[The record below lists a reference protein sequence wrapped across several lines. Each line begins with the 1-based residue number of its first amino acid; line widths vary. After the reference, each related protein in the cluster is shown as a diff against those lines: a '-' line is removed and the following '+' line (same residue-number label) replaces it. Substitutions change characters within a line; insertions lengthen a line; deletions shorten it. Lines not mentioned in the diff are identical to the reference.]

1 MTKLRLPPLADGFPL
16 VGSMFHAGRD
26 ALGFLSRTARE
37 KGDLVRVRFGPVEY
51 YLLFHPTDIEYVLRG
66 NHHNFIK
73 DRGTRMLSAV
83 LGQGLVT
90 SSGELWR
97 RDRQLI
103 QPAFQRDQ
111 IEKYAAVMVAY
122 TQRLLEEWRP
132 GQTRDV
138 HAELMRLTLEIVAQT
153 LFSASVSGQA
163 GEVGRAMDTVMRYWA
178 GPAAVFS
185 WWQRLPT
192 PGTFRF
198 RRAMKRL
205 NEILVG
211 AIAQRR
217 TGNSGPEDL
226 LSRLLHARD
235 EEGGGLSDQQL
246 RDELVTLFLAGHET
260 TAVALTF
267 CFYLLAGHPEV
278 EVRLAAELDNVLAG
292 AAPTVGHLPRLR
304 YTEWVVKE
312 AMRLY
317 PPVPSVGREA
327 LHDCEIGG
335 YPVPKGTQLS
345 PVQWITHRDARWF
358 DDPLAFRPE
367 RWDHDLARRLPRC
380 AYFPFGDGPRVC
392 IGSQF
397 AIMEAVLILATVASR
412 FRLALAPGQTLA
424 LLPSITLRPRAGVRM
439 VIHERRPA
447 APAGHDPAPPVL
459 VG

>member
-1 MTKLRLPPLADGFPL
+1 
-16 VGSMFHAGRD
+16 MFHAGRD
-26 ALGFLSRTARE
+26 PLGFLTRTARD
-37 KGDLVRVRFGPVEY
+37 KGDVVRIRFGTVEY
-51 YLLFHPTDIEYVLRG
+51 YLLFHPTDIEYVLRA
-66 NHHNFIK
+66 NHRNFIK

-90 SSGELWR
+90 SSGEVWR

-103 QPAFQRDQ
+103 QPAFQREQ
-111 IEKYAAVMVAY
+111 IEKYAVVMVAY
-122 TQRLLEEWRP
+122 TQRLLDDWRP

-163 GEVGRAMDTVMRYWA
+163 EEVGRAMDTVMHYWA

-192 PGTFRF
+192 PGNFRF

-205 NEILVG
+205 NEILLG

-217 TGNSGPEDL
+217 SGDSGPEDL

-278 EVRLAAELDNVLAG
+278 EARLAAELDEVLAG
-292 AAPTVGHLPRLR
+292 ATPTVGHLPRLP

-317 PPVPSVGREA
+317 PPVPSIGREA
-327 LHDCEIGG
+327 LADCEIGG
-335 YPVPKGTQLS
+335 YPVPKGTQVS
-345 PVQWITHRDARWF
+345 PVQWVTHRDARWF

-367 RWDHDLARRLPRC
+367 RWDNDLARRLPRC

-397 AIMEAVLILATVASR
+397 ALMEAVLILATVATR
-412 FRLALAPGQTLA
+412 FRLALAAGQTLA

-439 VIHERRPA
+439 VVHERRPA